1 MYEFGSAHDARL
13 SSSQSGGGWVATVVE
28 SMNHVRVSFGRDLC
42 LKAGTL
48 TVADVCFRGNG
59 AQNGRMSR

>member
-1 MYEFGSAHDARL
+1 MFKFGSAHGARL